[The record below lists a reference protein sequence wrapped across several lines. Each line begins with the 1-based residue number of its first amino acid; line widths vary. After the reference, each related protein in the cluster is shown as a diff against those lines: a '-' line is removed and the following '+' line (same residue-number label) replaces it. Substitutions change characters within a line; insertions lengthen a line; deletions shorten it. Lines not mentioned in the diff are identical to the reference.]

1 MKKQKLDTAGSSVSN
16 SSIRIIVDEEF
27 IVMADFLDFL
37 YEYYKPDNNGRFVGV
52 KYQDACT
59 SGHVTK
65 PVLCKMLET
74 FNDKLAHEEGYA
86 YIPVSEEV
94 FDLIVPV
101 ETLKMRKL
109 L

>member
-1 MKKQKLDTAGSSVSN
+1 MKKQKLDPTGSPGSN
-16 SSIRIIVDEEF
+16 PSIRITVDEEF

-37 YEYYKPDNNGRFVGV
+37 YEYYKQDNNGRFVGV

-65 PVLCKMLET
+65 PVLYKMLET
-74 FNDKLAHEEGYA
+74 FNEKTAHEEGYA
-86 YIPVSEEV
+86 YIPVSEEA

-101 ETLKMRKL
+101 ESLK
-109 L
+109 